1 MPGDNDCLVK
11 LALRA
16 NHNHFVAQLI
26 TQPLTPSKRIYLGH
40 GTEFLSITSV
50 SLPLPPLLSLTTQIG
65 FPALTTKQSGYRSK
79 PTALFCLVVFLPS
92 DSSLMRLFS
101 TFRSF
106 GPIYQVA
113 SNSCHQVL

>member
-40 GTEFLSITSV
+40 VYVTLP
-50 SLPLPPLLSLTTQIG
+50 SLAVPLPSAPGLIL
-65 FPALTTKQSGYRSK
+65 KRS
-79 PTALFCLVVFLPS
+79 
-92 DSSLMRLFS
+92 
-101 TFRSF
+101 
-106 GPIYQVA
+106 
-113 SNSCHQVL
+113 SC